1 MRLIK
6 PVSLWLTG
14 FFFSLLAV
22 GGCFAQSTQQSRAES
37 ARLMNELMSGK
48 GDIGGPFSLTDQNG
62 RLRSLSEFN
71 GKITLIYFGYMFC
84 PDVCP
89 TDLAN
94 LSQLLKRLGPLSNKV
109 QVIFI
114 TLDPVRDTQ
123 ELIGNYVNHFDKR
136 ILGLRGTEAQTKEI
150 ATKYKTF
157 YEKVKTKGDQ
167 YLIDHTA
174 FVYIMNQQGKYYAFF
189 PPGTSSDRMEIMI
202 RELLTSKRNPK

>member
-1 MRLIK
+1 MHLIK

-14 FFFSLLAV
+14 FFFSLLV
-22 GGCFAQSTQQSRAES
+22 VSSCFAQSTQQSRAES

-62 RLRSLSEFN
+62 KLRSLSEFN

-123 ELIGNYVNHFDKR
+123 ELMRNYVNHFDKR
-136 ILGLRGTEAQTKEI
+136 ILGLRGTETQTKEI

-157 YEKVKTKGDQ
+157 YEKVKTKGNQ

-174 FVYIMNQQGKYYAFF
+174 FIYIMDQKGNIMHFSHQGHLQIVW
-189 PPGTSSDRMEIMI
+189 R
-202 RELLTSKRNPK
+202 L

>member
-1 MRLIK
+1 MRPIK

-14 FFFSLLAV
+14 FFFSLLVA
-22 GGCFAQSTQQSRAES
+22 GSCLAQSTQQSRAES

-48 GDIGGPFSLTDQNG
+48 GEIGGPFSLTDQNG
-62 RLRSLSEFN
+62 KLRSLSEFK

-109 QVIFI
+109 QVVFI
-114 TLDPVRDTQ
+114 TLDPLRDTQ
-123 ELIGNYVNHFDKR
+123 ELMRNYVNHFDKR
-136 ILGLRGTEAQTKEI
+136 ILGLRGTESQTKEI

-157 YEKVKTKGDQ
+157 YEKVKTRGDQ

-174 FVYIMNQQGKYYAFF
+174 FVYIMSQEGKYYAFF
-189 PPGTSSDRMEIMI
+189 PPGTSAERMEIMI
-202 RELLTSKRNPK
+202 RDLLAGKKY

>member
-1 MRLIK
+1 MRFGK
-6 PVSLWLTG
+6 PVSVWLTG
-14 FFFSLLAV
+14 CVFSLLLISN
-22 GGCFAQSTQQSRAES
+22 CFAQSSPQSRSES

-48 GDIGGPFSLTDQNG
+48 GEIGGPFTLTDQNG
-62 RLRSLSEFN
+62 KLRSLSEFR

-94 LSQLLKRLGPLSNKV
+94 LAQLLKRLGPLSNKV
-109 QVIFI
+109 QIIFI
-114 TLDPVRDTQ
+114 TLDPARDTQ
-123 ELIGNYVNHFDKR
+123 ELVKNYVNHFDKR
-136 ILGLRGTEAQTKEI
+136 ILGLRGTESQTKEI

-174 FVYIMNQQGKYYAFF
+174 FVYIMNRDGKYYAFF
-189 PPGTSSDRMEIMI
+189 PPGTSAERMEIMI
-202 RELLTSKRNPK
+202 RDLLTEK

>member
-1 MRLIK
+1 MHLIK

-14 FFFSLLAV
+14 FFFSLLV
-22 GGCFAQSTQQSRAES
+22 VSSCFAQSTQQSRAES

-62 RLRSLSEFN
+62 KLRSLSEFN

-123 ELIGNYVNHFDKR
+123 ELMRNYVNHFDKR
-136 ILGLRGTEAQTKEI
+136 ILGLRGTETQTKEI

-157 YEKVKTKGDQ
+157 YEKVKTKGNQ

-174 FVYIMNQQGKYYAFF
+174 FIYIMDQKEKYHAFF
-189 PPGTSSDRMEIMI
+189 PPGTSPDRMEIMI
-202 RELLTSKRNPK
+202 RELLTSK

>member
-1 MRLIK
+1 MHLIK

-62 RLRSLSEFN
+62 KLRSLSEFN

-123 ELIGNYVNHFDKR
+123 ELMRNYVNHFDKR
-136 ILGLRGTEAQTKEI
+136 ILGLRGTETQTKEI

-157 YEKVKTKGDQ
+157 YEKVKTKGNQ

-174 FVYIMNQQGKYYAFF
+174 FIYIMDQKGKYHAFF
-189 PPGTSSDRMEIMI
+189 PPGTSPDRMEIMI
-202 RELLTSKRNPK
+202 RELLTSK